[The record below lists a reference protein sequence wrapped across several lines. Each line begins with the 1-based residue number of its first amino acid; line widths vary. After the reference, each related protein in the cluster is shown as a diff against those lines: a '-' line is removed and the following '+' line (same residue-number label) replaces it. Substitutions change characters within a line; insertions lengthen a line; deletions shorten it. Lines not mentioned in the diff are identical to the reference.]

1 VSDQL
6 TPGGRPGTGRVRG
19 TSRSAR
25 KQCGR
30 YGVRLVPDV
39 LSRDGKA
46 FSATLR
52 HA

>member
-1 VSDQL
+1 MISS
-6 TPGGRPGTGRVRG
+6 RPGTGRVRG

-39 LSRDGKA
+39 LSRAAGQFFVA
-46 FSATLR
+46 LR